1 MNSRSNNIEM
11 NVSRET
17 QDCLETYIGLVEK
30 WNPVI
35 NLIAKSSVSD
45 IWHRHLEDSAQIVPR
60 AQLGSYWIDIG
71 SGGGFP
77 GIVVAIILKEN
88 SPETRVVL
96 VESDARKAAFL
107 RQSVVVLG
115 LNCQIHNARIE
126 SLSLPRAST
135 VSARALAPLPKLLE
149 LTEGLVEPGGVCLL
163 MKGQR
168 HQEELDAARKSW
180 SFDCDITKSLTN
192 ADAAILEV
200 RNIQR
205 AA

>member
-1 MNSRSNNIEM
+1 MNSKNNNIEM

-17 QDCLETYIGLVEK
+17 LDCFEAYIGLVKK
-30 WNPVI
+30 WNPII

-45 IWHRHLEDSAQIVPR
+45 IWHRHLKDSVQIVPR
-60 AQLGSYWIDIG
+60 AQLGAYWIDIG

-77 GIVVAIILKEN
+77 GIVVAIILREN
-88 SPETRVVL
+88 SPETQVVL
-96 VESDARKAAFL
+96 VESDVRKAAFL
-107 RQSVVVLG
+107 RQSVVSLG

-126 SLSLPRAST
+126 SLNLPRALT

-149 LTEGLVEPGGVCLL
+149 LAEGLVEPEGVCLL

-192 ADAAILEV
+192 AGAAILEV

>member
-1 MNSRSNNIEM
+1 M
-11 NVSRET
+11 
-17 QDCLETYIGLVEK
+17 
-30 WNPVI
+30 
-35 NLIAKSSVSD
+35 
-45 IWHRHLEDSAQIVPR
+45 
-60 AQLGSYWIDIG
+60 
-71 SGGGFP
+71 
-77 GIVVAIILKEN
+77 
-88 SPETRVVL
+88 

-126 SLSLPRAST
+126 SLSLPHAST

-149 LTEGLVEPGGVCLL
+149 LTEGLVEPDGVCLL

-168 HQEELDAARKSW
+168 YQEELDAARKSW